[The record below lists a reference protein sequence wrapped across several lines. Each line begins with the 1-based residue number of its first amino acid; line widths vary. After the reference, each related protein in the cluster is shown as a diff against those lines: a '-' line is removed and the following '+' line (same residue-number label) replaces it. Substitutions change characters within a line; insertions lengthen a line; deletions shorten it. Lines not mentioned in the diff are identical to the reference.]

1 MKSRLTIAIL
11 LFLLGIWMCLYFY
24 PYFFQQAIE
33 YKLGATKNVL
43 IHTKSPSPAT
53 PYTPNPDLI
62 YSVAFYDLYKGDLQ
76 LSGLIPDD
84 LAYFSIVFYQSNTS
98 HFAILKKEN
107 FKHSHFQITLKQN
120 NSLPSDKE
128 TIQVIS
134 PTKTGTIIIRYYC
147 RDKKEAGKIAEI
159 QKNTQ
164 LFVNRQ

>member
-11 LFLLGIWMCLYFY
+11 LFLLGIWICLYFY

-33 YKLGATKNVL
+33 YKLNATKNVL
-43 IHTKSPSPAT
+43 IHTKSPPPST

-62 YSVAFYDLYKGDLQ
+62 YSVAFYDLTKGDLH
-76 LSGLIPDD
+76 LSGQIPND
-84 LAYFSIVFYQSNTS
+84 LAYFSIAFYQSNTS
-98 HFAILKKEN
+98 HFAILKKDN
-107 FKHSHFQITLKQN
+107 FNTAHFQIAVTQHK
-120 NSLPSDKE
+120 SLRIDNE
-128 TIQVIS
+128 TVQVIS

-164 LFVNRQ
+164 LFVNQQ